1 MVCDRRFRLPGP
13 RRRRA
18 VQQGDERGFTLLEL
32 IVVMA
37 VISVVALVSAEF
49 LGLGAHLHTITTV
62 RQELL
67 QTGRMAIQRMTR
79 EMMSADSVI
88 SADASS
94 FRFLDPSSADITFA
108 RTGSQVLRNS
118 DPLVD
123 HVESFV
129 LDYRDR
135 NSATLATPVL
145 LPDSIWRVRITL
157 TVSRLEESITLLSEV
172 CLRKGG

>member
-1 MVCDRRFRLPGP
+1 M
-13 RRRRA
+13 
-18 VQQGDERGFTLLEL
+18 EL